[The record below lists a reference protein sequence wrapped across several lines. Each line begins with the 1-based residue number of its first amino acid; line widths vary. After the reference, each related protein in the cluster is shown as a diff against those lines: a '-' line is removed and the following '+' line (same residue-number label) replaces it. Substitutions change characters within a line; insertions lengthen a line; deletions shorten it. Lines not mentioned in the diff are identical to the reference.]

1 MMMRKMMNQ
10 PNTEGLALIA
20 MMIIMIAGTV
30 MLNMIVAALT

>member
-1 MMMRKMMNQ
+1 MNQ

>member
-1 MMMRKMMNQ
+1 MRMMMNQ
-10 PNTEGLALIA
+10 PNTEGMALIA

>member
-1 MMMRKMMNQ
+1 MNQ
-10 PNTEGLALIA
+10 PNTEGMALIA

>member
-1 MMMRKMMNQ
+1 MNQ

-30 MLNMIVAALT
+30 MLNMIGAALT